1 MKKYKVMVEGVNFLI
16 RVENGV
22 GIEIRKYGFFTTP
35 FVEAWD
41 TDEAEARVIE
51 MLRVELKT
59 RVQNKKSDSP
69 MMFVEEIEELETFGE
84 FEVPGA
90 GFAWYPDEREGH

>member
-1 MKKYKVMVEGVNFLI
+1 MVEGVNFLI
-16 RVENGV
+16 GVEDGA
-22 GIEIRKYGFFTTP
+22 GIEIRKYGFFTTR

-41 TDEAEARVIE
+41 KDEAEAKVIE
-51 MLRVELKT
+51 MLRIELKT
-59 RVQNKKSDSP
+59 RVQNVKSDSP

-90 GFAWYPDEREGH
+90 GFAWYPDEHEGH

>member
-1 MKKYKVMVEGVNFLI
+1 MVEGVNFLI
-16 RVENGV
+16 GV
-22 GIEIRKYGFFTTP
+22 GSEVRKHGFFTTR

-41 TDEAEARVIE
+41 KREAEARVMD

-59 RVQNKKSDSP
+59 LVQNENSDSP
-69 MMFVEEIEELETFGE
+69 VMFVEEIEELETFGE
-84 FEVPGA
+84 FKVPGA